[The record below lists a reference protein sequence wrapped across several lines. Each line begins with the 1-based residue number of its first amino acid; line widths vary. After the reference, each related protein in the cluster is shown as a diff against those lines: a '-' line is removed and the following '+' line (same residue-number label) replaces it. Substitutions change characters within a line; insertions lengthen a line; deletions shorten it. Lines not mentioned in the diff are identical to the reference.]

1 MSKKTNL
8 FNAAAAT
15 AAGFALALGS
25 GVAAADSELPG
36 TIIWS
41 AYPTGSSG
49 YSQAVG
55 IGQVLQDKHGTNL
68 RVIPGRNDVS
78 RLEPL
83 RRGRADFSAG
93 GTESVS
99 AQDAQFQFG
108 ERHWGPQPIR
118 SVMWAVA
125 DSCSFTIA
133 AAADADIE
141 TAEDLEGKRVIYVQG
156 APSLN
161 FGVQYLLNYANLGW
175 DDVER
180 VEVGGYMAAVESII
194 DGRADAMGGSC
205 NSAPFMRINASPR
218 GLNFVEF
225 PHDDEEAIARVNSTA
240 PWFVPH
246 RSTKNIGMDSDAE
259 IEVLTTPYPK
269 LITMPDTDA
278 DMVYNM
284 IKAIH
289 ENHNAFRDSA
299 PGAEGWEPERMEL
312 ASIPVPFHEGA
323 IRYYEEIGLWTEEA
337 QENHERALERQEV
350 LKAAWDEYL
359 EDSPAD
365 RGEFAYGWMQVRKE
379 VLEQNGFDTLN
390 ANWLD

>member
-1 MSKKTNL
+1 MSIKSRLLQLSTVT
-8 FNAAAAT
+8 AT
-15 AAGFALALGS
+15 GFALTLAS
-25 GVAAADSELPG
+25 GIAAAEVELPR
-36 TIIWS
+36 TVIWS

-55 IGQVLQDKHGTNL
+55 IGQVLQDEYNVNL

-118 SVMWAVA
+118 SVTWAVA
-125 DSCSFTIA
+125 DSCSFTLA
-133 AAADADIE
+133 AAGDAGIE
-141 TAEDLEGKRVIYVQG
+141 TVSDVEGKRVVYVQG

-161 FGVQYLLNYANLGW
+161 FGTKYLLRYAGLDW
-175 DDVER
+175 DDVSK
-180 VEVGGYMAAVESII
+180 VEVGGYMAAVEALIE
-194 DGRADAMGGSC
+194 DRADVMGGSC

-218 GLNFVEF
+218 GLKFVEF
-225 PHDDEEAIARVNSTA
+225 PHDDEEGIARINATA

-246 RSTKNIGMDSDAE
+246 RSTRNIGMDSDEE

-269 LITMPDTDA
+269 LITTPDQDA
-278 DMVYNM
+278 DVVYNM
-284 IKAIH
+284 VKAIH
-289 ENHNAFRDSA
+289 MHRDRFRDSA
-299 PGAEGWEPERMEL
+299 PGAEGWDPERMEL

-323 IRYYEEIGLWTEEA
+323 IRYFEEIGIWTDEA
-337 QENHERALERQEV
+337 QENHERALERQDV
-350 LKAAWDEYL
+350 LRAAWDEYVQ
-359 EDSPAD
+359 DSPAD
-365 RGEFAYGWMQVRKE
+365 RGEFAYGWMQVRRAA
-379 VLEQNGFDTLN
+379 LEENGFDTLN
-390 ANWLD
+390 DNWLE